1 MSQIKYVDTDG
12 DKSRLLPF
20 RYFGLDNYPS
30 GNDVGR
36 VYVGTGSENIP
47 LAKKAEVTALA
58 NNTVK
63 LTGNQTIAGVKTF
76 SSSPIVPT
84 PTTDFQAAT
93 KKYVDNTAYSVE
105 IIEDLITVPSGFN
118 TVIVKDINRGG
129 IFVSK
134 TEAAID
140 PNTGSVYAVNG
151 GTVFAKLG
159 GGFWVRQFS
168 GAINVKWFGVKGDG
182 ITDDT
187 LFIQNAL
194 GVGSIL
200 DLDGLICK
208 TSALSL
214 SNNTIKNGTLKLNP
228 SSTITT
234 INSSFENVII
244 DANNSSVNGSA
255 VRVLSG
261 TFNFIDSKI
270 ININST
276 VSVNSQYAI
285 LMEIKNG
292 ITFNIQNSIFKDI
305 TNTDDGVPT
314 NNGFCGGILFFG
326 DSEDLSVY
334 STNKTSGVINACTFD
349 NIYTQV
355 GVGATIDN
363 TDADA
368 IRGYIDGWVESFDTL
383 FNIVVSNCNFY
394 NVQKSAIKNNGIN
407 GLTVNDCF
415 ISSKRTDFPML
426 VGVRIQTAY
435 DCNINGLSV
444 EGSFTYLFAISGK
457 RIGIINT
464 NISLDSS
471 IVQGLFFQETG
482 IISNNILVSGCQW
495 NNTSRLVGTNY
506 VLEDRC
512 RQLTI
517 RDIIVDGDESYPI
530 FSLRGFNG
538 VLLDNIKTISDTT
551 DDIIHLQDTKNI
563 TISNCNFICSRSAI
577 TLVDNTLNEINLN
590 INNCYME
597 TTATGVGY
605 RLINLRVESG
615 TLNPSGIK
623 ISNTKLVRYSHTSAT
638 NDEYILIRGDNIML
652 NDLQL
657 ELKQKSTNTFAA
669 TQAINIISSNKVS
682 INNITFTCN
691 FTFNPSWAGW
701 VVLLNNCSKLTV
713 FNVHG
718 GCRRGLELVN
728 CSNGTYNNIVAVLAQ
743 TVVGSTGGT
752 NITAGSDL
760 YGVL

>member
-1 MSQIKYVDTDG
+1 MPIPALPLFRHRDTVVTPADQNQ
-12 DKSRLLPF
+12 F
-20 RYFGLDNYPS
+20 VTQF
-30 GNDVGR
+30 
-36 VYVGTGSENIP
+36 ENTMDTLSNNVIP
-47 LAKKAEVTALA
+47 A
-58 NNTVK
+58 
-63 LTGNQTIAGVKTF
+63 I
-76 SSSPIVPT
+76 
-84 PTTDFQAAT
+84 
-93 KKYVDNTAYSVE
+93 NTAIEDINQIEQE
-105 IIEDLITVPSGFN
+105 IIEIGQNAINAISLDTIEDLATYTGNGLVM
-118 TVIVKDINRGG
+118 VKDINRGG
-129 IFVSK
+129 TFVSK
-134 TEAAID
+134 TEVDID
-140 PNTGSVYAVNG
+140 PNTGSLYTVNG
-151 GTVFAKLG
+151 GTVFAKSG

-168 GAINVKWFGVKGDG
+168 GAINVKWFGAKGDG
-182 ITDDT
+182 INDDT

-194 GVGSIL
+194 GGGSIL
-200 DLDGLICK
+200 DLDGSTYK
-208 TSALSL
+208 TSTLSL

-228 SSTITT
+228 NSRITA
-234 INSSFENVII
+234 INSCFENVII
-244 DANNSSVNGSA
+244 DANNSSVDVSA

-261 TFNFIDSKI
+261 TFNFINSKI

-292 ITFNIQNSIFKDI
+292 IIFNIQNSIFKDI

-314 NNGFCGGILFFG
+314 NNGFCGGILFHG
-326 DSEDLSVY
+326 DATDLSVY
-334 STNKTSGVINACTFD
+334 ATNKTSGVINGCTFD

-368 IRGYIDGWVESFDTL
+368 IRGYIDGWDESFDTL

-407 GLTVNDCF
+407 GLTINDCF

-426 VGVRIQTAY
+426 AGVRIQTAY
-435 DCNINGLSV
+435 DTNISGLSV
-444 EGSFTYLFAISGK
+444 EGSFSNLFAISGK

-471 IVQGLFFQETG
+471 IGQGLFFQETG
-482 IISNNILVSGCQW
+482 IISDSILVSGCQW

-506 VLEDRC
+506 VLKDRC

-551 DDIIHLQDTKNI
+551 YDIIHLQDTKNI

-577 TLVDNTLNEINLN
+577 SLVANTLNEINLN

-597 TTATGVGY
+597 TTATGIGY
-605 RLINLRVESG
+605 KLINLRVYSG

-638 NDEYILIRGDNIML
+638 NDEFIFIGGDNIML

-657 ELKQKSTNTFAA
+657 ELKQKSTNTFGA
-669 TQAINIISSNKVS
+669 TSAINIISSNKVS
-682 INNITFTCN
+682 INNITYACN
-691 FTFNPSWAGW
+691 FTFNPSWGGW
-701 VVLLNNCSKLTV
+701 VALLTNCNKLTV
-713 FNVHG
+713 FNIHG
-718 GCRRGLELVN
+718 GCRRGVELVN
-728 CSNGTYNNIVAVLAQ
+728 CSNGTYNNIAAVLDQIVAS
-743 TVVGSTGGT
+743 STGGT

-760 YGVL
+760 NAIL